1 MQNKLFVANTGGISL
16 NGFDDAGYAELVAGG
31 ISSLRDAVG
40 MFDQQVAGRERDV
53 ARGTVPFGKQA
64 DDCGGGGQGLDGA
77 VGTEEQGGMVA
88 AIGVFE
94 FAQVIVDGREQ
105 AKRQGSGSRKRRQ
118 AFRRRDVVVV

>member
-1 MQNKLFVANTGGISL
+1 
-16 NGFDDAGYAELVAGG
+16 
-31 ISSLRDAVG
+31 
-40 MFDQQVAGRERDV
+40 
-53 ARGTVPFGKQA
+53 
-64 DDCGGGGQGLDGA
+64 
-77 VGTEEQGGMVA
+77 MVA

>member
-1 MQNKLFVANTGGISL
+1 MCKIVLVANPGGVSERFRRC
-16 NGFDDAGYAELVAGG
+16 GP
-31 ISSLRDAVG
+31 RRTRCRRHQQPPDAVG

-53 ARGTVPFGKQA
+53 ARGTVPFGKEA

-77 VGTEEQGGMVA
+77 VGAKEQGGIVAA